1 MRKSANVLVALLF
14 VASAS
19 FAGVLPQAGVRPQAE
34 VDADNGAA
42 AAVRTSIPTPVS
54 LPVNG
59 VWHYT
64 SCSNGTVGPDFQ
76 GGWMS
81 IPSQDELWL
90 VSSSEKV
97 LFRITDAWLTGD
109 QFEVYVNGALALT
122 TPSVPNGGSPEI
134 KPDLVAV
141 PAPFT
146 KQGKLYGAYAG
157 AQYSHGEIV
166 LPAGDH
172 LINIKLIASP
182 VTGAGL
188 GVLAE
193 PYHAPTPETTPKTGP
208 GTEKETRDSWSG
220 VKNLFR

>member
-1 MRKSANVLVALLF
+1 
-14 VASAS
+14 
-19 FAGVLPQAGVRPQAE
+19 VRPLAQVE
-34 VDADNGAA
+34 ADNGAA

-59 VWHYT
+59 VWHYA
-64 SCSNGTVGPDFQ
+64 SCSNGIIGPDGQ

-81 IPSQDELWL
+81 TPSQDELWL
-90 VSSSEKV
+90 VSSSQKV

-122 TPSVPNGGSPEI
+122 TPSVSNGGSPEI
-134 KPDLVAV
+134 KPDLVGA
-141 PAPFT
+141 PAPFA

-157 AQYSHGEIV
+157 AQYSHDEIV

-172 LINIKLIASP
+172 LVNIKLIASP
-182 VTGAGL
+182 VTSAGF

-193 PYHAPTPETTPKTGP
+193 LYHAPTQETTPKTGP
-208 GTEKETRDSWSG
+208 GPEKEARGSWSG